1 MGDYTERRIL
11 DKCNEISRDVKRT
24 EDAQKANQKAILN
37 AFNRMA
43 DAIDGLAR
51 DVRALREEL
60 SPRKLDKPKLP
71 APDGGT

>member
-11 DKCNEISRDVKRT
+11 DKCNEIARDVKRT
-24 EDAQKANQKAILN
+24 NDAQTANQKAILS

-51 DVRALREEL
+51 EVRGLREEL
-60 SPRKLDKPKLP
+60 SPQSLDKPKLP
-71 APDGGT
+71 APDGGL